1 MVWKAEDSG
10 PIPLSSVG
18 QWGAN
23 VLNQKHPTL
32 SPLSVGGYT
41 AVEVGSDRYE
51 MTLILSE

>member
-1 MVWKAEDSG
+1 MTWKIEDSG
-10 PIPLSSVG
+10 VIPLSSVG

-23 VLNQKHPTL
+23 ILLQKHPTL

-51 MTLILSE
+51 CTILLSE